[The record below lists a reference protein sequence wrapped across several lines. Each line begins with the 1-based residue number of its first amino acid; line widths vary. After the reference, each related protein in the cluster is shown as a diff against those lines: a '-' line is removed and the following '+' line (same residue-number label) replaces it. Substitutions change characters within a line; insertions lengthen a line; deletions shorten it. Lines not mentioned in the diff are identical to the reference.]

1 MSPFEIAMLLLFGAS
16 WPVSIAKALRTKV
29 VAGKSPVFMVI
40 VIIVVKVM
48 PTVLEFQSIRKAV
61 IKVARESGDSVVS
74 IQQGFDKISAI
85 DDITSISGRDL
96 LIEKRDGAFVVSFQ
110 YEKRIPL
117 VGPASLVLDYRGSSR
132 DK

>member
-1 MSPFEIAMLLLFGAS
+1 MSRAIRRSPGRSQQRGLTLLGLTAIGAIAF
-16 WPVSIAKALRTKV
+16 
-29 VAGKSPVFMVI
+29 VI

>member
-1 MSPFEIAMLLLFGAS
+1 MSRAIRRSPGRSQQRGLTLLGLTAIGAIAF
-16 WPVSIAKALRTKV
+16 
-29 VAGKSPVFMVI
+29 VI

-61 IKVARESGDSVVS
+61 VKVARESGDSVVS

-117 VGPASLVLDYRGSSR
+117 FGPASLVLDYRGSSR